1 MKQKLIQ
8 TVKYD
13 SRHIED
19 SSLIP
24 EYIVDSF
31 VPISNIQKST
41 KTKNDNVLKLMLINM
56 EVYVLKKDFFSIF
69 GDS

>member
-1 MKQKLIQ
+1 MKQQLIQ

-13 SRHIED
+13 SKHIEEP
-19 SSLIP
+19 SLVP

-41 KTKNDNVLKLMLINM
+41 KTKNDNVLKLTLINID
-56 EVYVLKKDFFSIF
+56 VYVLKKDFFSVF
-69 GDS
+69 SNL